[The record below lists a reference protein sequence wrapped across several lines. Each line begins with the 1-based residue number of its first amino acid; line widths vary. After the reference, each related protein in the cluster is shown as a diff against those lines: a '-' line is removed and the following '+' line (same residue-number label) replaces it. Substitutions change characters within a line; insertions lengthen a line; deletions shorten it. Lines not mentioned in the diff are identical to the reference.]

1 MKIKNIRKRR
11 RISKLSTKN
20 YPVKELSELEIKVL
34 EKRGRFRDC
43 KRKYRCVQYVLGC
56 LMQEPWAKDPP
67 ELFWDNGVAFLR
79 SKGYEVVNKPENCDI
94 VVYRDVKTTM
104 LGAAIKLFSRTTK
117 QLPETTIKSAE
128 TKHIGLYEDGK
139 VISKWGNMHVLIH
152 KIEDVPLVYGNDVV
166 FMRKE
171 D

>member
-11 RISKLSTKN
+11 RISLLSMKR
-20 YPVKELSELEIKVL
+20 YPAKELSELELKIL
-34 EKRGRFRDC
+34 ERRNNSKDWSRR
-43 KRKYRCVQYVLGC
+43 YRCVQYVLGC

-67 ELFWDNGVAFLR
+67 EMFWNNGVAFLR
-79 SKGYEVVNKPENCDI
+79 SKGYEVVNKPENYDI
-94 VVYRDVKTTM
+94 VMYRDVKATM
-104 LGAAIKLFSRTTK
+104 LQAKVKLFSRTIK
-117 QLPETTIKSAE
+117 LPGIKLKNAE

-139 VISKWGNMHVLIH
+139 VISKWGNMHVLVH